1 MGIPSFYR
9 HLCRRFPHIISHTT
23 GPPSDWLCLDFNC
36 AMYFVL
42 HGMPPYEGSVTGSA
56 KWEAKLRKGICDYLE
71 EIVAVAKPTAGVYVA
86 CDGVVCAAK
95 RRQQRLRRFKGPW
108 LTASED
114 SIRGVFKE
122 RWDQNALTPGTA
134 FMARLGKDL
143 VATGARLGLPVIVST
158 TEEPGEGEHKLMAHM
173 RGLPDGLSCTIYGLD
188 ADLLLLAM
196 LLVVEKGGS
205 VHLLREEQEFE
216 KRSGGGG
223 WRTVDI
229 RSLMGHLFERTSNST
244 TLASKTRDFV
254 AGMSLLG
261 NDFLPK
267 SLTHTVRDDGIPGLI
282 RALDKR
288 IWSAGHNLV
297 VDGSIQRKHLTA
309 IIEAF
314 ASEEESA
321 MAAACV
327 SALKQ
332 RGRPIEDDA
341 FAIWS
346 AQPAQ
351 WATILRLYNSGLRP
365 NWKAIYESWRGADDP
380 DGSEYLKGLA
390 WVFDYYSGKPVD
402 LGWAYEPHLPPLWSR
417 LKPNQEVAVAP
428 PPLTYTTYLPAWIH
442 LLAVLPTA
450 SANKLLKKTQLGLLK
465 SHPLYWPTEF
475 SLFDIG
481 VSQIWQTEAVIPIIP
496 EELLRGLKI

>member
-1 MGIPSFYR
+1 
-9 HLCRRFPHIISHTT
+9 
-23 GPPSDWLCLDFNC
+23 
-36 AMYFVL
+36 
-42 HGMPPYEGSVTGSA
+42 
-56 KWEAKLRKGICDYLE
+56 
-71 EIVAVAKPTAGVYVA
+71 
-86 CDGVVCAAK
+86 
-95 RRQQRLRRFKGPW
+95 
-108 LTASED
+108 
-114 SIRGVFKE
+114 
-122 RWDQNALTPGTA
+122 
-134 FMARLGKDL
+134 
-143 VATGARLGLPVIVST
+143 
-158 TEEPGEGEHKLMAHM
+158 
-173 RGLPDGLSCTIYGLD
+173 
-188 ADLLLLAM
+188 
-196 LLVVEKGGS
+196 
-205 VHLLREEQEFE
+205 
-216 KRSGGGG
+216 
-223 WRTVDI
+223 
-229 RSLMGHLFERTSNST
+229 
-244 TLASKTRDFV
+244 
-254 AGMSLLG
+254 
-261 NDFLPK
+261 
-267 SLTHTVRDDGIPGLI
+267 
-282 RALDKR
+282 
-288 IWSAGHNLV
+288 
-297 VDGSIQRKHLTA
+297 
-309 IIEAF
+309 
-314 ASEEESA
+314 